1 MLPHTFLAANVLIAA
16 ITTVLMF
23 DMTRPPVANFIS
35 TPILQSLK
43 PYLYN
48 RSIVEVAF
56 YNCVKKGFV
65 LTFSMLTSLWLLGYL
80 IPKTARESFYFMLIA
95 IPISCFVANGF
106 KYASNIKDLEPY
118 YELVDVNTAESVNT
132 LFSFIISY
140 IGIKYFLPFL

>member
-1 MLPHTFLAANVLIAA
+1 MKPHTFLASNVIIAA

-23 DMTRPPVANFIS
+23 DMTRAPIANFIS

-48 RSIVEVAF
+48 RSITEVAF

-65 LTFSMLTSLWLLGYL
+65 LTLSMLTSLGFLGYL

-95 IPISCFVANGF
+95 LPISCFVANGF
-106 KYASNIKDLEPY
+106 KYASNIPDLQPY
-118 YELVDVNTAESVNT
+118 YELIDVNTAECVNT
-132 LFSFIISY
+132 IFTFIVSY
-140 IGIKYFLPFL
+140 IGIKYILPFF